1 MGCGCSDER
10 ETIEAHMLELKLL
23 RNKIKE
29 QKALKMKEY
38 EFMTGEKLTRPF
50 IPDHI
55 DHKAMRHDKGIIT
68 PPPEIHEEKEES
80 SEKIEDEDEEQ
91 GNNNLQILQRMKT
104 ITKVGE
110 NNNNDNKEIKEVNQD
125 DNKE

>member
-10 ETIEAHMLELKLL
+10 ETIEARMLELKLL

-29 QKALKMKEY
+29 KKALRLKEY

-55 DHKAMRHDKGIIT
+55 DHKAMRHEKGIIT
-68 PPPEIHEEKEES
+68 PPPELHEEKEES

-104 ITKVGE
+104 ITKAAE
-110 NNNNDNKEIKEVNQD
+110 NNNNGNNKEVKQEDV
-125 DNKE
+125 

>member
-110 NNNNDNKEIKEVNQD
+110 NNNNDNQEIKE
-125 DNKE
+125 